1 MIEIIPNFHPIFVHF
16 TVALFSLS
24 VGLFVVTLFMNGELK
39 EQWTTVARW
48 TLWFGAGFTI
58 LTGLSGLDAY
68 NTVAH
73 DTPSHE
79 AMTEH
84 RNWAIATITL
94 FLTLTAWS
102 IIRVR
107 RQQVLGIAFVIG
119 MVIAG
124 GLLGSTAWH
133 GGEAVYRF
141 GLGVMSLPKS
151 EGKGHAHEHADGAGH
166 EDAKKSPASGDATQT
181 EASDHDSTP
190 HSHDDAAASDH
201 NSTPHAH
208 DDAAADDH
216 HSESGGHDDGHDHE
230 H

>member
-24 VGLFVVTLFMNGELK
+24 VGLFVVTLFMQGELK
-39 EQWTTVARW
+39 TQWLTVARW
-48 TLWFGAGFTI
+48 TLWFGAGFTV

-94 FLTLTAWS
+94 FLILTVWS

-107 RQQVLGIAFVIG
+107 RKQVLGTGFVIV
-119 MVIAG
+119 MVAAG
-124 GLLGSTAWH
+124 GLLASTAWH

-141 GLGVMSLPKS
+141 GLGVMSLPKA
-151 EGKGHAHEHADGAGH
+151 EGEGHAHQHADGAGH
-166 EDAKKSPASGDATQT
+166 GDDGGKGDGHTHSAPTASPTDTKQED
-181 EASDHDSTP
+181 
-190 HSHDDAAASDH
+190 SHA
-201 NSTPHAH
+201 N
-208 DDAAADDH
+208 
-216 HSESGGHDDGHDHE
+216 GGHENNGTSSVHPHDDGHDHQ